1 MLSDYNVIF
10 YDVEKWNK
18 DNFINIE
25 SYCKLEK
32 AEEYIKRMI
41 DTKSLDYDEKLLLYR
56 REYDIEK
63 ELVEEEIIKEV
74 DYEN

>member
-1 MLSDYNVIF
+1 MYSDYNVIF
-10 YDVEKWNK
+10 YDVEIQN
-18 DNFINIE
+18 NERMINIE
-25 SYCKLEK
+25 SYYKLEE

-41 DTKSLDYDEKLLLYR
+41 DTKSLDYDEKLVLYK

-74 DYEN
+74 NW